1 MERLNA
7 TERRTATGN
16 WLVGYQSLRVA
27 CLSMPRSLVCAGM
40 IVVLVVLPMMKVKVV
55 KVEEDG
61 GSDVLDGGGYPLIR
75 ERAGGR
81 DQHRGLVNWVNI
93 NLLGL
98 SAPTTLF
105 TS

>member
-1 MERLNA
+1 MN
-7 TERRTATGN
+7 
-16 WLVGYQSLRVA
+16 S
-27 CLSMPRSLVCAGM
+27 S
-40 IVVLVVLPMMKVKVV
+40 
-55 KVEEDG
+55 
-61 GSDVLDGGGYPLIR
+61 SDVLDGEGYPLIR

-81 DQHRGLVNWVNI
+81 DEYGGLVNWVNI